1 MRFSFEGFL
10 LDETTFELLRN
21 GRPVPLEPQ
30 VFDVL
35 VYLVRHR
42 DRVVPKEELL
52 DQVWGDRFVS
62 ESALTTRIKHV
73 RRALG
78 DDGRSQRFVRTV
90 HGRGY
95 RFTAAVTP
103 AEAAEA
109 AAAVTLAEDPVGDGG
124 RPHVEDVPASRSVPH
139 NLPAER
145 TPLFGRAERIA
156 ALSALVARW
165 RLVSL
170 LGIGGA
176 GKTRLACATGRLAL
190 DHFPD
195 GVWFVDLVPASDEHT
210 VETTIAR
217 AAGLALGAGD
227 PRRQL
232 ARLVA
237 NRAALFVLDN
247 CEHVRDEVAATV
259 DHLLEHTARP
269 HFLVTSREPLNVL
282 DERRVHVEPLDSG
295 AVSAP
300 AVELFRSAAERF
312 GAALHDRD
320 LPVAQ
325 RICRDLDGL
334 PLAIELAAAQLRV
347 LHPAEVAERLDQRFE
362 LLQTRRPPGH
372 DRHASLTS
380 VLEGTWAMLDGGERE
395 LLGQLAAFPG
405 PFDLIDVEQ
414 LCPELPA
421 GVAARTLTQL
431 IDRSLVVAASSDGGR
446 LRLLETVRLFA
457 RRETDSHRHSARHAQ
472 WCLDRIGRSLHVHL
486 FDFEVAEW
494 CARHYDDVRAG
505 VRHLLDD
512 DRREEAALLLC
523 GTGLVMHCDSGARA
537 ADVLPVIDELLERI
551 DDPALTARL
560 HLTGVFAGMATRAPE
575 LIAAHGAAAVRAARS
590 CGDPSLLAVALVH
603 HSWSVVFTDPGRA
616 VEMTEEAGALAAQA
630 EDVPAQNLAASYRAF
645 HLAWMRR
652 FDEAIEQAGAV
663 IGDTPYRGGPRQEV
677 FVAITGLV
685 ACQVVHR
692 PALCAP
698 WFDLL
703 LSLPSR
709 DEPMWANQVL
719 GAAVLASCGD
729 RAGAAALT
737 DAVHTRLS
745 QAGQDSLPD
754 LLVPAAVLAHR
765 VGDDERAARWVRA
778 VRDSPRSTQ
787 SFQVTC
793 AYRRI
798 REVVGVSAEPP
809 LATRTLEEIGAEAR
823 AWMRSAATD

>member
-10 LDETTFELLRN
+10 LDETTFELLRD
-21 GRPVPLEPQ
+21 GRPVPMEPQ

-35 VYLVRHR
+35 VHLVRHR

-62 ESALTTRIKHV
+62 ESALTSRIKHV

-78 DDGRSQRFVRTV
+78 DDGRGQRFVRTV

-95 RFTAAVTP
+95 RFTAEVVP
-103 AEAAEA
+103 AEAPA
-109 AAAVTLAEDPVGDGG
+109 DDGD
-124 RPHVEDVPASRSVPH
+124 RPHLEGGPAPAPVRH

-145 TPLFGRAERIA
+145 TPLFGRADRIA
-156 ALSALVARW
+156 ELTALVARR

-170 LGIGGA
+170 LGIGGS
-176 GKTRLACATGRLAL
+176 GKTRLACATGHSAL
-190 DHFPD
+190 GRFPD
-195 GVWFVDLVPASDEHT
+195 GVWFVDLVPARDEHT

-227 PRRQL
+227 PRRRL
-232 ARLVA
+232 ARLVTD
-237 NRAALFVLDN
+237 RAALFVLDN

-259 DHLLEHTARP
+259 DHLLEHTVRP

-282 DERRVHVEPLDSG
+282 DERHVHIEPLDAG

-300 AVELFRSAAERF
+300 AIELFRSAAERF
-312 GAALHDRD
+312 GAELHDRD

-347 LHPAEVAERLDQRFE
+347 LRPAEVAERLDQRFE
-362 LLQTRRPPGH
+362 LLQTRRPPGR

-380 VLEGTWAMLDGGERE
+380 VLEETWAMLDGGERE
-395 LLGQLAAFPG
+395 LLGRLAAFPG
-405 PFDLIDVEQ
+405 PFDLADVEQ

-421 GVAARTLTQL
+421 GAAVRTLTRL
-431 IDRSLVVAASSDGGR
+431 IDRSLVVAASADGGR
-446 LRLLETVRLFA
+446 PRLLETVRLFA
-457 RRETDSHRHSARHAQ
+457 RRETDAHRNSARHAL
-472 WCLDRIGRSLHVHL
+472 WCLDRVSRSLHVHL
-486 FDFEVAEW
+486 FDFETAEW

-505 VRHLLDD
+505 IRQLLDD

-523 GTGLVMHCDSGARA
+523 GTGLVMHCDSGTRA
-537 ADVLPVIDELLERI
+537 ADLLPVIDELLERV

-560 HLTGVFAGMATRAPE
+560 HVTGVFAGMATRAPE
-575 LIAAHGAAAVRAARS
+575 LIAAHGAAAARAARS
-590 CGDPSLLAVALVH
+590 SGDPSLLAVALVH

-616 VEMTEEAGALAAQA
+616 VRMTEEAAALAARA
-630 EDVPAQNLAASYRAF
+630 EDILVQNLSNSYRAF

-652 FDEAIEQAGAV
+652 FDEAIEQAEAV
-663 IGDTPYRGGPRQEV
+663 IGDTPRQGGPRQEV

-698 WFDLL
+698 WLDML
-703 LSLPSR
+703 LSVPSR

-729 RAGAAALT
+729 RAGAAALA
-737 DAVHTRLS
+737 DAVHIRLS
-745 QAGQDSLPD
+745 RAGQDSLPD

-778 VRDSPRSTQ
+778 IRDSPRSTQ

-798 REVVGVSAEPP
+798 REVVGVSAEDP
-809 LATRTLEEIGAEAR
+809 LATGTLEEIGAEAR
-823 AWMRSAATD
+823 AWMRSAATG